1 VSARWGLRPR
11 LSPGV
16 CAAWRRSRISLVSL
30 AAVGALAALACEPPK
45 ASEGDAAP
53 VASTPPTTASAA
65 PSASA
70 DDPAARMAR
79 WEEARSAAVRIP
91 CRAIAVDGPVHE
103 QGAGDAG
110 AALAQQGEI
119 PTGVWLSLAQ
129 SARLVA
135 KDPRTTRETAFV
147 GPALVQVCVAH
158 REESWLATGRFESAI
173 GAGETPGAEE
183 WVVTPL
189 GVIRYMAAKVAV
201 DVRAKDA
208 VVGVGSG
215 VAFMWLDDGVHAT
228 VRAGPGADAGAGAGA
243 GPRVDAG
250 AGLDDDGWQRVS
262 DGEVTLSPAAARAPA
277 AAARAIVDRCTAL
290 SKRSQDLAA
299 TLLAGSAAADGSTA
313 KEQMRTRRQARAA
326 CAVAALRVDTLP
338 PSAPKGAM
346 SAQLEGAS
354 GAWAAAPA
362 ASSPP

>member
-1 VSARWGLRPR
+1 
-11 LSPGV
+11 
-16 CAAWRRSRISLVSL
+16 
-30 AAVGALAALACEPPK
+30 
-45 ASEGDAAP
+45 
-53 VASTPPTTASAA
+53 
-65 PSASA
+65 
-70 DDPAARMAR
+70 MAR

-147 GPALVQVCVAH
+147 GPALVRVCVAH

-228 VRAGPGADAGAGAGA
+228 VRRGRRRAGAGADAGAGA
-243 GPRVDAG
+243 RVDAG

-262 DGEVTLSPAAARAPA
+262 DGEVTLSPGAAQGPCGRGAGDRRPVHRALEAVPGPGRDPPCRVRGRGRQHRK
-277 AAARAIVDRCTAL
+277 RADA
-290 SKRSQDLAA
+290 DPPPG
-299 TLLAGSAAADGSTA
+299 AGGV
-313 KEQMRTRRQARAA
+313 RRRRAA
-326 CAVAALRVDTLP
+326 CRH
-338 PSAPKGAM
+338 SAPIGSQGRNVGPARGRDRRLGRGAR
-346 SAQLEGAS
+346 GV
-354 GAWAAAPA
+354 APHPDC
-362 ASSPP
+362 S